1 MAAGNSGAECTK
13 KYSNSMALRMIDHGT
28 KEYQQMVNLRN
39 EILRK
44 PLGLCFSNEELE
56 NEKDDILMGAF
67 EDEKLLGCCLLSRMD
82 DKTVR
87 LRQMAV
93 PNNMQGKGVGR
104 ALMIFAENIARD
116 LGYKKLCMHARKTAV
131 GFYQKLGYG
140 ISGNEFF
147 EVTIPHYIM
156 EKAL

>member
-1 MAAGNSGAECTK
+1 MVH
-13 KYSNSMALRMIDHGT
+13 LRH
-28 KEYQQMVNLRN
+28 

-44 PLGLCFSNEELE
+44 PLGLTFDETELE
-56 NEKDDILMGAF
+56 KEKEDILIGAF
-67 EDEKLLGCCLLSRMD
+67 EDDRLLGCCLLSPMD
-82 DKTVR
+82 TSTIR

-93 PNNMQGKGVGR
+93 PNSMQGKGIGR

-116 LGYKKLCMHARKTAV
+116 QGYRKLCMHARKTAL
-131 GFYQKLGYG
+131 GFYEKLGYAV
-140 ISGNEFF
+140 SGEEFT

>member
-1 MAAGNSGAECTK
+1 
-13 KYSNSMALRMIDHGT
+13 
-28 KEYQQMVNLRN
+28 MVTLRN
-39 EILRK
+39 DILRK
-44 PLGLCFSNEELE
+44 PLGLSLNKEELDK
-56 NEKDDILMGAF
+56 EKDDILMGAF
-67 EDEKLLGCCLLSRMD
+67 EDEKLLGCCLLTRVD
-82 DKTVR
+82 PTTVR

-116 LGYKKLCMHARKTAV
+116 LGYRKLCMHARKTAI
-131 GFYQKLGYG
+131 GFYQKLGYSITG
-140 ISGNEFF
+140 DEFV

>member
-1 MAAGNSGAECTK
+1 
-13 KYSNSMALRMIDHGT
+13 MALRIIDYGT
-28 KEYQQMVNLRN
+28 KEYQQMVNLRI

-44 PLGLCFSNEELE
+44 PLGLSFEPSELE
-56 NEKDDILMGAF
+56 KEKEDVLMGAF
-67 EDEKLLGCCLLSRMD
+67 EDDRILGCCLLTRMD
-82 DKTVR
+82 QHTMR

-93 PNNMQGKGVGR
+93 PNSMQGKGIGR

-131 GFYQKLGYG
+131 GFYEKLGYSPNG
-140 ISGNEFF
+140 EEFI

>member
-1 MAAGNSGAECTK
+1 
-13 KYSNSMALRMIDHGT
+13 MALRMIDHGT

-44 PLGLCFSNEELE
+44 PLGLSFDKEELDK
-56 NEKDDILMGAF
+56 EKDDILMGAF
-67 EDEKLLGCCLLSRMD
+67 EDDKLLGCCLLTRMD
-82 DKTVR
+82 VFTVR

-116 LGYKKLCMHARKTAV
+116 LGYRKLCMHARQTAV
-131 GFYQKLGYG
+131 GFYQKLGYS
-140 ISGNEFF
+140 ISGEPFE

>member
-1 MAAGNSGAECTK
+1 
-13 KYSNSMALRMIDHGT
+13 MALRIIDHGT
-28 KEYQQMVNLRN
+28 KEYQQMVNLRL

-44 PLGLCFSNEELE
+44 PLGLSFDPAELDK
-56 NEKDDILMGAF
+56 EKEDVLMGAF
-67 EDEKLLGCCLLSRMD
+67 EDERLLGCCLLTRQDQHTM
-82 DKTVR
+82 R

-93 PNNMQGKGVGR
+93 PNSMQGKGIGR

-116 LGYKKLCMHARKTAV
+116 LGYKKLCMHARKTAL
-131 GFYQKLGYG
+131 GFYEKLGYSTAG
-140 ISGNEFF
+140 EEFT

>member
-1 MAAGNSGAECTK
+1 
-13 KYSNSMALRMIDHGT
+13 MALRMIDHGT
-28 KEYQQMVNLRN
+28 KEYQQMVHLRH

-44 PLGLCFSNEELE
+44 PLGLTFDEAELE
-56 NEKDDILMGAF
+56 KEKEDILIGAF
-67 EDEKLLGCCLLSRMD
+67 EDDRLLGCCLLSPMD
-82 DKTVR
+82 TSTIR

-93 PNNMQGKGVGR
+93 PDNMQGKGIGR

-116 LGYKKLCMHARKTAV
+116 QGYRKLCMHARSTAL
-131 GFYQKLGYG
+131 GFYEKLGYAV
-140 ISGNEFF
+140 SGEEFT

>member
-1 MAAGNSGAECTK
+1 
-13 KYSNSMALRMIDHGT
+13 MALRMIDHGT

-44 PLGLCFSNEELE
+44 PLGLSFDKEELDK
-56 NEKDDILMGAF
+56 EKDDILMGAF
-67 EDEKLLGCCLLSRMD
+67 EDDRLLGCCLLTRMD
-82 DKTVR
+82 AFTVR

-116 LGYKKLCMHARKTAV
+116 LGYRKLCMHARQTAV
-131 GFYQKLGYG
+131 GFYQKLGYSVTG
-140 ISGNEFF
+140 EPFE

>member
-1 MAAGNSGAECTK
+1 
-13 KYSNSMALRMIDHGT
+13 MALRMIDHGT

-44 PLGLCFSNEELE
+44 PLGLTLDKEDLDK
-56 NEKDDILMGAF
+56 EKDDILMGAF
-67 EDEKLLGCCLLSRMD
+67 EDERLLGCCLLTRMD
-82 DKTVR
+82 TDTVR

-93 PNNMQGKGVGR
+93 PNNMQGKGIGR

-131 GFYQKLGYG
+131 GFYQKLGYS
-140 ISGNEFF
+140 ISGDEFV
-147 EVTIPHYIM
+147 EVTIPHYTM

>member
-1 MAAGNSGAECTK
+1 
-13 KYSNSMALRMIDHGT
+13 MALRMIDHGT

-44 PLGLCFSNEELE
+44 PLGLSFTEEELE
-56 NEKDDILMGAF
+56 GEKDDILIGAF
-67 EDEKLLGCCLLSRMD
+67 EDDRLLGCCLLTPMD
-82 DKTVR
+82 AGTVR

-93 PNNMQGKGVGR
+93 PNNMQGKGIGR

-116 LGYKKLCMHARKTAV
+116 LGYKKLCMHARRTAI
-131 GFYQKLGYG
+131 GFYEKLGYSING
-140 ISGNEFF
+140 DEFM
-147 EVTIPHYIM
+147 EVTIPHFTM

>member
-1 MAAGNSGAECTK
+1 
-13 KYSNSMALRMIDHGT
+13 
-28 KEYQQMVNLRN
+28 MVNLRI

-44 PLGLCFSNEELE
+44 PLGLSFDPKDLE
-56 NEKDDILMGAF
+56 KEKEDVLMGAF
-67 EDEKLLGCCLLSRMD
+67 EDDRILGCCLLTRMD
-82 DKTVR
+82 QHTMR

-93 PNNMQGKGVGR
+93 PNSMQGKGIGR

-116 LGYKKLCMHARKTAV
+116 LGYRKLCMHARVTAL
-131 GFYQKLGYG
+131 GFYEKLGYTTNG
-140 ISGNEFF
+140 EEFI